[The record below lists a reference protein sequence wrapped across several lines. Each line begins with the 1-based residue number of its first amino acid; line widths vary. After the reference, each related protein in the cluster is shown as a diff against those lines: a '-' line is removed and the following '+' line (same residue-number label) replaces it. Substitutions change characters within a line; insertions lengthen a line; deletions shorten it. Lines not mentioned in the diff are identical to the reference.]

1 MYAGFKV
8 EPQERME
15 KVFTEIDTLWQ
26 VSRTTPLS
34 ALVYVYSNT
43 LPVQSLCKP
52 GCWHSCCS
60 IVSSSSAVPRC
71 VVAAAALSHILVG
84 I

>member
-34 ALVYVYSNT
+34 ALVYAYSNM
-43 LPVQSLCKP
+43 LSVQLLLQP
-52 GCWHSCCS
+52 GCWHKRCS
-60 IVSSSSAVPRC
+60 
-71 VVAAAALSHILVG
+71 VG
-84 I
+84 